1 MTISDIWEL
10 IKKHFSDDDT
20 SIDNSQS
27 SKSTTIKQNIQTGNI
42 HIDNSQN
49 NGIDLR
55 HAQFKN
61 LQIGNIVPHDNQ
73 SNDFEQAHITKRFI
87 ASTIPFVIYCYILY
101 RILKPALL
109 QDTNLITKVN
119 IIEIGIIKSIPFIML
134 SLIAFMGLD
143 ILRNYRQKPLGSCS
157 WYYVLLSVLNI
168 VGSYSILSQQQY
180 FFDLFT
186 PSSSQTLLQALY
198 IPMAMLNFL
207 AMIGLAGYWFHNI
220 LYGKYH
226 FKHIDFKRA
235 YNLALICNCLFGI
248 MSVYLLNAI

>member
-10 IKKHFSDDDT
+10 IKKHFSNDDT

-61 LQIGNIVPHDNQ
+61 LQIGNIAPHDNQ

-109 QDTNLITKVN
+109 QGTNLITKVN

-134 SLIAFMGLD
+134 SLIIFMSLD
-143 ILRNYRQKPLGSCS
+143 ILRNYRQKPFGSCS
-157 WYYVLLSVLNI
+157 WYYAPLSAFNI
-168 VGSYSILSQQQY
+168 AGSYLILTHQQY
-180 FFDLFT
+180 FSDLFT
-186 PSSSQTLLQALY
+186 PSPSQTLLQALY
-198 IPMAMLNFL
+198 IPMTMFNFF

-226 FKHIDFKRA
+226 FKRIDFKKT
-235 YNLALICNCLFGI
+235 YNSALICNCLFCI
-248 MSVYLLNAI
+248 MTVYLLKTM